1 MNPVRS
7 VETLILNLRGQK
19 VLMDADLAA
28 IYGVPTKRLNE
39 QVKRN
44 AERFPDDF
52 MFQLTAEEW
61 DELNR
66 SQIATG
72 SQKHRDPRFLPRAF
86 TEHGALMAA
95 NVLNSPDA
103 VRMSVHVVRAFI
115 KQRELIAGQAE
126 ILKKLAQIDAT
137 LLKHDEALSIIWKEL
152 QPLLAPAPEPQKP
165 EIGFHV
171 REPGVK
177 YKAKPRGKST
187 R

>member
-1 MNPVRS
+1 MNSVRS
-7 VETLILNLRGQK
+7 LEILILNLRGQK
-19 VLMDADLAA
+19 VLLDADLAA

-44 AERFPDDF
+44 AARFPEDF
-52 MFQLTAEEW
+52 VFQLDSTEKA
-61 DELNR
+61 DVVANCDHLSR
-66 SQIATG
+66 L
-72 SQKHRDPRFLPRAF
+72 RFSKSLPYAF

-137 LLKHDEALSIIWKEL
+137 LLQHDDALRIIWQEL
-152 QPLLAPAPEPQKP
+152 QPLLAPPPEPQKP

-171 REPGVK
+171 RDKGVK
-177 YKAKPRGKST
+177 YAAKPRRKANP
-187 R
+187 

>member
-1 MNPVRS
+1 MTPMRS
-7 VETLILNLRGQK
+7 VEILILNLRGQK
-19 VLMDADLAA
+19 VLLDADLAS

-44 AERFPDDF
+44 ADRFPEDF
-52 MFQLTAEEW
+52 VFQLTAEEW

-66 SQIATG
+66 SHIATG
-72 SQKHRDPRFLPRAF
+72 SQKHRDSRFLPRVF

-126 ILKKLAQIDAT
+126 ILMKLAQLDAT
-137 LLKHDEALSIIWKEL
+137 LLKHDEALRIIWQEL
-152 QPLLAPAPEPQKP
+152 QPLLTPPPEPEKP

-171 REPGVK
+171 REPGVR
-177 YKAKPRGKST
+177 YKATPRRKA
-187 R
+187 